1 MCPQYQQYL
10 LRLTAYY
17 EQAANVAD
25 RSCQAELANYYRG
38 QSVAFN
44 SAYRTYVEVNRI
56 ERFTEE
62 HVDSVLA
69 AFG

>member
-10 LRLTAYY
+10 MRLAAYY
-17 EQAANVAD
+17 EQASVAAANK
-25 RSCQAELANYYRG
+25 QELELAQYYRG
-38 QSVAFN
+38 QAVAFN